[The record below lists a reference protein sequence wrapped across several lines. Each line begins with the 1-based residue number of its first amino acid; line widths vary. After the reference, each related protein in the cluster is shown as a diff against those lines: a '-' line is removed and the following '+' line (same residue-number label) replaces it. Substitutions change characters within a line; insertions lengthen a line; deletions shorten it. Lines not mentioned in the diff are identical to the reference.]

1 MDDPLAIFER
11 AISKQVLSVELE
23 RGCFAKERP
32 LRHPLGF
39 FAFMGPAHQGVALR
53 MHYWPRY
60 AEVLQPGFEIHDHQ
74 YDIESRVVS
83 GALEQ
88 TTFELA
94 VSEPLSHSVYSVHY
108 DGGKSGLRKTARRVG
123 LFANRIQEFQ
133 EGASYKL
140 ASGILHRANP
150 RLGSETVTLV
160 LARGANGGAQV
171 LGPIDGPDHIGFQRQ
186 SIGDE
191 ESAALRRD
199 ILNLLRHP

>member
-1 MDDPLAIFER
+1 MDDPIAIFER
-11 AISKQVLSVELE
+11 VISKQVLGAELE
-23 RGCFAKERP
+23 RGCFAMVRP

-60 AEVLQPGFEIHDHQ
+60 AEVLQSGFEIHDHQ
-74 YDIESRVVS
+74 YDIESRVIS

-88 TTFELA
+88 TIFELA
-94 VSEPLSHSVYSVHY
+94 VGEPVSHSVYLVHY
-108 DGGKSGLRKTARRVG
+108 DGLKSGLRKTAKHVG
-123 LFANRIQEFQ
+123 LFASRIQESQ

-140 ASGILHRANP
+140 ASGILHRAHP
-150 RLGSETVTLV
+150 PLGSETVTLV

-171 LGPIDGPDHIGFQRQ
+171 LGPVDGPDHIGFQRE

-199 ILNLLRHP
+199 VLNLLRRP